1 MAGTISSLGAGSGV
15 LTSSV
20 IDQLKANDTTLL
32 VTPIQNKITTNTQQQ
47 QSMSLLQSL
56 TTSFGASVSTL
67 QNASTFANSTVA
79 GTTSSVSVTADN
91 GVSPQNFT
99 IANTKLATSDVVQ
112 SGSFSSSTATIA
124 KGAGNLNMNVNG
136 VDYAIPYTAT
146 TTYSDLQTA
155 INKAAGTTVKASILQ
170 TGTSAFSLVLHSQN
184 TGAAQQITLTDLG
197 GNLNSTLTTNS
208 FKTDSFASN
217 TSSIATGSGT
227 FTLSAG
233 GVTKDFSYTATTSLS
248 DLATMINSDPTASA
262 NVNAAVIKN
271 DAGTYNLVLTAK
283 GDNQS
288 APITLSDQA
297 SGGSLNAQFTT
308 NTTTSSGSLADIQ
321 SASDSSFKYNGITL
335 TRASNTITDINP
347 GMTINLLATDSS
359 STASIS
365 ITQNTQPIKD
375 ALQSLVTSYNS
386 LQAQLQTMTT
396 ASDTT
401 TTGTAS
407 TSALFSG
414 DNSLKGIQRAIS
426 NILTSSSS
434 SGLSLVQYGLSF
446 NGDGT
451 LSFDSKTFDTT
462 TAKSPA
468 NMENYFSGQTTVDS
482 VGNTHTTDGVFNTLN
497 NYMDNLTSS
506 NGVLTLETNG
516 LTSAATMLQTSETK
530 TTASL
535 DQKYATMTTQF
546 AAYDAIMTN
555 MTNSFAPL
563 LSTINSASK
572 SSG

>member
-20 IDQLKANDTTLL
+20 IDQLKANDTTML

-47 QSMSLLQSL
+47 QSMSLLESL

-91 GVSPQNFT
+91 GVSAQNFT

-170 TGTSAFSLVLHSQN
+170 TGTSAYSLVLHSQN

-217 TSSIATGSGT
+217 TSSIATDSGT
-227 FTLSAG
+227 FTLAAG
-233 GVTKDFSYTATTSLS
+233 GITKDFKYTATTSLN

-262 NVNAAVIKN
+262 NVNAAIIKN

-283 GDNQS
+283 GSNQS
-288 APITLSDQA
+288 DPITLSDGA
-297 SGGSLNAQFTT
+297 GGTTGSLNAQFTT

-347 GMTINLLATDSS
+347 GVTINLLATDSS

-396 ASDTT
+396 ASGTT
-401 TTGTAS
+401 TTTS

-414 DNSLKGIQRAIS
+414 DNSLRSIQKDI
-426 NILTSSSS
+426 NHILTSSSS
-434 SGLSLVQYGLSF
+434 SGLSLMQYGLSF
-446 NGDGT
+446 NDDGT
-451 LSFDSKTFDTT
+451 LSFDSTTFDTT

-482 VGNTHTTDGVFNTLN
+482 VGNVHTTDGVFNTLN

-506 NGVLTLETNG
+506 NGIITLETNG
-516 LTSAATMLQTSETK
+516 LTSAATKLQVNETK
-530 TTASL
+530 VTDSL
-535 DQKYATMTTQF
+535 NQKYATMSAQF

-572 SSG
+572 SS